1 MLWMY
6 DEEIT
11 TCLQDAPKKFSP
23 FLLVPLLSRVH
34 FDRMICQY
42 SLIGSYC
49 VWCVFMSVGIDII
62 DTKAY
67 LRTNL
72 GN

>member
-1 MLWMY
+1 MLKVKEMKP
-6 DEEIT
+6 DETNTKILCTCMMKKSFT

-34 FDRMICQY
+34 FDHMICQY
-42 SLIGSYC
+42 SLIC
-49 VWCVFMSVGIDII
+49 VMCI
-62 DTKAY
+62 Y
-67 LRTNL
+67 EY